1 MTGTNAVDLY
11 YDPFDFDIDDNPYP
25 IWKRLRDDAPLY
37 YNEKFNFYALSR
49 YEDVSRELPNFQTY
63 RSGRGTTMD
72 VIMSGLEVPPGV
84 ILFEDPPLHD
94 LHRRLLSKVF
104 TPRRMEAIEPL
115 TRQYCVR
122 ALDPLIGSGR
132 FDFIEDLGAQIPMRT
147 IGYLLGI
154 PEGDQEQIRDK
165 TGRALG
171 LKEGT
176 FKTVTADA
184 FENSYQLFAEYID
197 WRAEHP
203 SDDLMTQLL
212 NAEIE
217 EDGVLR
223 PLTRTEVLT
232 YTSMIAGAGNET
244 TTRLIG
250 FIGQLLAEHPDQR
263 RQLVD
268 DVSLI
273 PRAIEE
279 VLRYEAP
286 SPVQARYVAHDT
298 ECRGEKIPEGSVM
311 LLLNGSANR
320 DERHFPDGE
329 RFDIHRSRWT
339 SVLRARPALL
349 SRFCAGADAGT
360 GGARGDPQTMARMAS
375 RLRQR
380 RDGAHLECARL
391 GEIARRHRLA
401 RRLRHSTQQ
410 CVANL
415 NQRCPGADV
424 AHNVLGQPLEA
435 DDATREHLFRR
446 IVDSDERPIGY
457 LGKEAFWSA

>member
-1 MTGTNAVDLY
+1 MTDASAVDVY
-11 YDPFDFDIDDNPYP
+11 YDPFDFAIDDDPYP
-25 IWKRLRDDAPLY
+25 TWKRLRDDAPLY

-49 YEDVSRELPNFQTY
+49 FEDVSRELPNFETY
-63 RSGRGTTMD
+63 RSGRGTTID
-72 VIMSGLEVPPGV
+72 VIMSGLKVPPGV

-94 LHRRLLSKVF
+94 LHRRVLSKVF

-115 TRQYCVR
+115 TRQFCVN
-122 ALDPLIGSGR
+122 ALDPLIGSGQ
-132 FDFIEDLGAQIPMRT
+132 FDLISELGAQIPMRT

-154 PEGDQEQIRDK
+154 PEDDQAQIRDT

-171 LKEGT
+171 LKKGT
-176 FKTVTADA
+176 FRAVTAEA
-184 FENSYQLFAEYID
+184 FENSYQLFAEYIE
-197 WRAEHP
+197 WRADHP

-217 EDGVLR
+217 DDGVLR

-250 FIGQLLAEHPDQR
+250 FIGQLLADHPDQR

-268 DVSLI
+268 DFSLI
-273 PRAIEE
+273 PGAIEE

-320 DERHFPDGE
+320 DDRHFPDGE
-329 RFDIHRSRWT
+329 RFDIHRKGGHLSFGQGLHFCLG
-339 SVLRARPALL
+339 SAL
-349 SRFCAGADAGT
+349 
-360 GGARGDPQTMARMAS
+360 ARMQA
-375 RLRQR
+375 RVALEEILTRWPEWQV
-380 RDGAHLECARL
+380 DYDNAELAHTSSVRGWGKLPV
-391 GEIARRHRLA
+391 
-401 RRLRHSTQQ
+401 T
-410 CVANL
+410 
-415 NQRCPGADV
+415 
-424 AHNVLGQPLEA
+424 
-435 DDATREHLFRR
+435 
-446 IVDSDERPIGY
+446 IG
-457 LGKEAFWSA
+457 